1 MTNEE
6 RLHALHARAAAL
18 RRKRERRKTGAVGAS
33 CIALAVCLVSMIY
46 RSGGIHSCGAP
57 GLYSGSTLLFEGAG
71 PYVLIA
77 ITAFMAGVIVAVVLI
92 RNRKKKSGE
101 IAMCPEPMEENIRG
115 TIPEEQAFRPDEQ
128 VFRKEE
134 QASGHMEKLL
144 KQGEKQ

>member
-6 RLHALHARAAAL
+6 RIQALHARTAVL
-18 RRKRERRKTGAVGAS
+18 QRKRERHKTGAIGAF
-33 CIALAVCLVSMIY
+33 CLAQTVCLISMIF
-46 RSGGIHSCGAP
+46 RSGGVHSCGVP
-57 GLYSGSTLLFEGAG
+57 DLYSGSILLFDGAG

-77 ITAFMAGVIVAVVLI
+77 ISAFMAGVIVAVVLI
-92 RNRKKKSGE
+92 RNGKKKSGE
-101 IAMCPEPMEENIRG
+101 IAMCPDPLEENKSG
-115 TIPEEQAFRPDEQ
+115 TILENQTFRPDEQ